1 LPLFTES
8 APCGS
13 HAFRPRASPSNAPFE
28 APLERPGKNQKR
40 RQAVAIQPTHLLSA
54 VRPYIGLPARLAAS
68 VVMRACRIPADT
80 ADFRPSSFAVFMTTA
95 S

>member
-1 LPLFTES
+1 
-8 APCGS
+8 
-13 HAFRPRASPSNAPFE
+13 
-28 APLERPGKNQKR
+28 
-40 RQAVAIQPTHLLSA
+40 LSA